1 MLTRQ
6 LRSFRGSFFPFPF
19 SEPSHPST
27 GSLRYGSQSN
37 FRLARTPP
45 NKAMKSDV
53 EKRGSN
59 FRCTVLAST
68 FLGSAESV
76 ALFNA
81 AYR

>member
-1 MLTRQ
+1 MIEPTVGQ
-6 LRSFRGSFFPFPF
+6 IGDGSPGTWFTARR
-19 SEPSHPST
+19 EQPS
-27 GSLRYGSQSN
+27 
-37 FRLARTPP
+37 

-59 FRCTVLAST
+59 FRCTVLALT
-68 FLGSAESV
+68 FSGSAESA

>member
-1 MLTRQ
+1 MTSSVKFEVQ
-6 LRSFRGSFFPFPF
+6 HTPSSAGSSREQP
-19 SEPSHPST
+19 
-27 GSLRYGSQSN
+27 
-37 FRLARTPP
+37 A

-59 FRCTVLAST
+59 FRCTISAST
-68 FLGSAESV
+68 FSGSAKLA

>member
-1 MLTRQ
+1 MRI
-6 LRSFRGSFFPFPF
+6 
-19 SEPSHPST
+19 
-27 GSLRYGSQSN
+27 
-37 FRLARTPP
+37 
-45 NKAMKSDV
+45 KAMKSDV

-68 FLGSAESV
+68 FSGSAESA